1 MRREKQSARR
11 VNEAAEK
18 RLANQRASLEAVVP
32 REPAVPIPPG
42 QRALTGVGRARPADI
57 LALQRTVGNRAVSR
71 LIQTK
76 LTVGPA
82 GDRYEQEADHV
93 AEQVLTMPL
102 PSPAR
107 RGLGGEVQRQDEE
120 PFGELQ
126 AKPLAATITPL
137 VQRQEEEEEL
147 QMTPVAAQQVVQR
160 QEEEEKLQMTP
171 LIQRQEEE
179 ELQAKPQVQ
188 RQEDEELQMAPVAA
202 QQVVQRR
209 AGGSLEAGP
218 NLENSLA
225 AHKGSGSPLPEETRA
240 YMEPRFGADFSGVRV
255 HTGGEAVQ
263 MNKELKAQAFT
274 HGQDIYLGTGRYD
287 PGSTAGKR
295 LLAHELTHVVQ
306 QGGAQVQARS
316 ESAGAREASATA
328 DISRYAPTQESQ
340 PEIQRLP
347 WQNTNWADATEV
359 KASGSGARGVL
370 FVKDETA
377 DPPVVVKSGQMMD
390 VEVPLA
396 ANIHQ
401 QVLGGGQGP
410 QEWGASVPGARVVSQ
425 DEGRTIKTALSDKVQ
440 GNERAENVLERTD
453 QPGTLVFQYATGV
466 EFGKALGLPL
476 TGKSTKKHSKKKGFL
491 KRMYN
496 KLRGKSTR
504 TMRSASALNVFLDPG
519 FWTTMGKVSAVD
531 IFTGNRD
538 RLIGLFNLANFL
550 VDMQART
557 IGVIDNVHLWD
568 QSAFIGYQAFGMD
581 PDRALGIWVNDRWTK
596 LFCEE
601 DYEGLFNKVC
611 DDALIPS
618 IETDYR
624 AKDQRVFKR
633 KFNKRKGQLENAY
646 VAGLAAG
653 KNRLIAVLK
662 DNTESLVAGV
672 PEDKQAEALISLR
685 GRLMYLVTGR
695 LPTKPS
701 RESRK

>member
-1 MRREKQSARR
+1 MPSKSDQAKQSDGVAR
-11 VNEAAEK
+11 K
-18 RLANQRASLEAVVP
+18 RQMVQPAREDPVLLQKQVPPLTLGVQRAMLDP
-32 REPAVPIPPG
+32 
-42 QRALTGVGRARPADI
+42 GRAAPADI
-57 LALQRTVGNRAVSR
+57 VALQHAAGNRAVSC

-76 LTVGPA
+76 LMVGPV
-82 GDRYEQEADHV
+82 GDHYEQEADRV
-93 AEQVLTMPL
+93 AERVMGMPVTF
-102 PSPAR
+102 SPHAAGDTG
-107 RGLGGEVQRQDEE
+107 RGPQSVQRQPPEE
-120 PFGELQ
+120 EEVQ
-126 AKPLAATITPL
+126 TKPLVAAITPL
-137 VQRQEEEEEL
+137 VQRQDEEEEL
-147 QMTPVAAQQVVQR
+147 QMAPDAPQQVVQR
-160 QEEEEKLQMTP
+160 QEEEELQT
-171 LIQRQEEE
+171 
-179 ELQAKPQVQ
+179 KPA
-188 RQEDEELQMAPVAA
+188 L
-202 QQVVQRR
+202 RR
-209 AGGSLEAGP
+209 AEGGLEAGP
-218 NLENSLA
+218 EIEGRLA
-225 AHKGSGSPLPEETRA
+225 AGKGAGSPLPADVRT
-240 YMEPRFGADFSGVRV
+240 YMEPRFGTDFSGVRV

-263 MNKELKAQAFT
+263 MSKELKAQAFT

-316 ESAGAREASATA
+316 ETDGETEASAEPA
-328 DISRYAPTQESQ
+328 FSRYTATQESQ

-347 WQNTNWADATEV
+347 WQDTNWADATEV
-359 KASGSGARGVL
+359 NASGSGARGVL

-377 DPPVVVKSGQMMD
+377 DPPVVVKSGQIMD

-425 DEGRTIKTALSDKVQ
+425 DEGRTIKTALGDKVQ
-440 GNERAENVLERTD
+440 GNERAENILERTD

-466 EFGKALGLPL
+466 EFGKALGLPE
-476 TGKSTKKHSKKKGFL
+476 TGQSTKKHSRKKGFL

-504 TMRSASALNVFLDPG
+504 TMRSASALNAFLDPG
-519 FWTTMGKVSAVD
+519 FWSTMGRVTAVD

-538 RLIGLFNLANFL
+538 RLIGYFNLANFL

-557 IGVIDNVHLWD
+557 IGVIDNVQLWD
-568 QSAFIGYQAFGMD
+568 KSAFISNQAFSLD
-581 PDRALGIWVNDRWTK
+581 PDKALRLWVQDPWTK

-601 DYEGLFNKVC
+601 DYEAVFNKVC
-611 DDALIPS
+611 DEKLIPS
-618 IETDYR
+618 IEGDYR

-633 KFNKRKGQLENAY
+633 KFNKRKGQLRNAY

-662 DNTESLVAGV
+662 ANTQSLVAGV

-685 GRLMYLVTGR
+685 GRLMYLITGR
-695 LPTKPS
+695 LPTQPT